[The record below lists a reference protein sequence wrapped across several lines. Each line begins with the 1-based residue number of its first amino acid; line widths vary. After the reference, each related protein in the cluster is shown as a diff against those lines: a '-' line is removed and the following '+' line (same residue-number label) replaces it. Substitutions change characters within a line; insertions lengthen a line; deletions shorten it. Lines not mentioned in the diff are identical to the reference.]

1 MSLTKFSESVTNHQS
16 LPDKP
21 TLSSAELKTLWD
33 KAGVDIKNYLNQILT
48 EEIDS
53 KISEFQTKIDNNTS
67 LINNNTSSINNML
80 NTVYPVGSIYMSIN
94 NTNPSTIFG
103 GTWVSWGAGKVPV
116 GVNASETE
124 FNSVEKT
131 GGAKTHTLTTQQIP
145 SHTHTFHGNAHNHSL
160 NNHTHSIPQ
169 LSGNTSTKELE
180 GSIWNLAVQS
190 ESTGVSA
197 DGIFGRSI
205 DPQSKIGYATNSRY
219 SSVPYTDKFYINATH
234 NHTVS
239 TNSSTTGQASGNTEN
254 ATQTGYNDNTGGGQ
268 AHNNLQ
274 PYITCYMWKRTA

>member
-1 MSLTKFSESVTNHQS
+1 MSLTKFNESVTNHQS

-116 GVNASETE
+116 GVNTSESE

-131 GGAKTHTLTTQQIP
+131 GGEKTHKLTKNEMP
-145 SHTHTFHGNAHNHSL
+145 LHRHGL
-160 NNHTHSIPQ
+160 NGHTHSFSASSSNAGRFTVKLNALNSVNSDNLFGGTEGLASVENSGTGYYNVTGRIERTNTMNK
-169 LSGNTSTKELE
+169 LIVENHAHNVSGTTGEANGNTEWE
-180 GSIWNLAVQS
+180 GSI
-190 ESTGVSA
+190 E
-197 DGIFGRSI
+197 
-205 DPQSKIGYATNSRY
+205 
-219 SSVPYTDKFYINATH
+219 
-234 NHTVS
+234 
-239 TNSSTTGQASGNTEN
+239 
-254 ATQTGYNDNTGGGQ
+254 

>member
-1 MSLTKFSESVTNHQS
+1 MSLTKFNESVTNHQS

-160 NNHTHSIPQ
+160 SSHIHSFE
-169 LSGNTSTKELE
+169 GTTSSNGDFSVKFNVLANADTL
-180 GSIWNLAVQS
+180 NLLAGT
-190 ESTGVSA
+190 TGTARRRDSA
-197 DGIFGRSI
+197 DGGYYDNTDRQLRETIYNILEVDKHQHTFGGR
-205 DPQSKIGYATNSRY
+205 
-219 SSVPYTDKFYINATH
+219 
-234 NHTVS
+234 
-239 TNSSTTGQASGNTEN
+239 TTGAGGGNTGN

>member
-1 MSLTKFSESVTNHQS
+1 MSLTKFNESVTNHQS

-21 TLSSAELKTLWD
+21 TLSSAELKALWD

-53 KISEFQTKIDNNTS
+53 KISEFQTE
-67 LINNNTSSINNML
+67 INNNTSSINNML
-80 NTVYPVGSIYMSIN
+80 NTVYPVGSIYMSVN

-116 GVNASETE
+116 GVNANETE

-131 GGAKTHTLTTQQIP
+131 GGAKTHTLTTQQMP

-169 LSGNTSTKELE
+169 LSGSTSTKELI
-180 GSIWNLAVQS
+180 GKVWNVAVQS
-190 ESTGVSA
+190 SSTSLA
-197 DGIFGRSI
+197 TSGIFTRVFDGGGVGFAVNT
-205 DPQSKIGYATNSRY
+205 DGG
-219 SSVPYTDKFYINATH
+219 SSSYTDVFEINASH
-234 NHTVS
+234 NHTVT
-239 TNSSTTGQASGNTEN
+239 TNSSTTGQASGNTGN